1 MKSEL
6 DSGWG
11 FETGGIRWRRIAVL
25 GVFVSALVVTAL
37 ESRSEEACST
47 KPKELS
53 KYMICIDEDKNIK
66 VFPRF
71 GSTTYEISNATLV
84 LATEE
89 KIYFYR
95 TDKKDESLI
104 SNFSLDPQT
113 GEETCYGKHRR

>member
-6 DSGWG
+6 DSDWG
-11 FETGGIRWRRIAVL
+11 FEIGGIRWRRIAVL
-25 GVFVSALVVTAL
+25 GIFVSALVVTAI

-53 KYMICIDEDKNIK
+53 KYMICIDEGKNIK

-71 GSTTYEISNATLV
+71 GSTTYEIRNATLV

-95 TDKKDESLI
+95 TDEKDGSLI